1 MRTILFVLALLGA
14 TAGRAQI
21 FLDWYGS
28 PAPTTTLLLDDYPNA
43 AAAYSLRLLNSAYTG
58 NCIEVRRASTN
69 TNQNIGFVGGVLDT
83 AALKTFC
90 ASTDCFVRTWYDQS
104 SNARNAQMTID
115 ANQPQIV
122 AGGVVYRNNGF
133 PALDFDGT
141 NDHFSIASAYTGT
154 TTQSDFAVMDRASG
168 ANGVSVGN
176 ATTTAFISASV
187 RSDNRAYFR
196 NSSGTAAQSVAVNES
211 GFNLVTTTYASNTV
225 NYYIDSTNSYSFTYT
240 FSGSG
245 NTYTGLGRYGG
256 VYNAADLY
264 EVITYST
271 DQSSNRTGIETNID
285 NFYNVY

>member
-1 MRTILFVLALLGA
+1 MRTILFILALLSA
-14 TAGRAQI
+14 VVGRAQI
-21 FLDWYGS
+21 VLDWYGAAA
-28 PAPTTTLLLDDYPNA
+28 PAAGLLLDDYPNA

-83 AALKTFC
+83 ASLKTFC

-122 AGGVVYRNNGF
+122 SSGVIYRTNGF

-154 TTQSDFAVMDRASG
+154 TTQSDFAVMDRVSG

-196 NSSGTAAQSVAVNES
+196 NSSGTTAQSVAVNES